1 MQLRKT
7 MFITALLGSTIAATA
22 FAENSSITGCSPTAQ
37 RAQSENGAAGSMNMA
52 NHKTEAEGGAG
63 GNWQPTPGSAVQRTE
78 AQAGGSANHKTEAEG
93 GAGGNW
99 QPTPG
104 SAVQRTEAMAGS
116 TGPFNPATRPAASAP
131 CN

>member
-1 MQLRKT
+1 MHIRKT
-7 MFITALLGSTIAATA
+7 VVAALLLASTVAMPA
-22 FAENSSITGCSPTAQ
+22 FAY
-37 RAQSENGAAGSMNMA
+37 
-52 NHKTEAEGGAG
+52 
-63 GNWQPTPGSAVQRTE
+63 TPGCPASQ
-78 AQAGGSANHKTEAEG
+78 KTEAEG